1 MNCQK
6 FENVVSELA
15 RSQIIE
21 ADVREGALAHTA
33 ECLTCKQRLDHEE
46 LLTRGLRA
54 LAMEVQS
61 VQAPG
66 DIELRLRAAFLAR
79 PNLQTVVSTP
89 GRRWYWLVAAA
100 AVLLVVSSVLA
111 IRWHGATPLTP
122 NNEVASGEGGG
133 EKKDAV
139 APLSPATREEA
150 NREEKDKVADK
161 KLLANRPRKS
171 RPHNRVRPAE
181 APLGNSEVAV
191 NREVTTEFMPL
202 GYLNPASL
210 QDGGQ
215 IVRIELPRSKLASFG
230 LPVNMDRYNE
240 KVKADVLLG
249 VDGLAHAIRFV
260 Q

>member
-15 RSQIIE
+15 RSQIME
-21 ADVREGALAHTA
+21 ADVREVALAHTA
-33 ECLTCKQRLDHEE
+33 ECLTCKQRLQHEE
-46 LLTRGLRA
+46 LLTSGLRA

-66 DIELRLRAAFLAR
+66 DIEMRLRDAFRAR
-79 PNLQTVVSTP
+79 PSFQPAVVAH
-89 GRRWYWLVAAA
+89 GRRWYWLAAAA
-100 AVLLVVSSVLA
+100 AVLLVVFSVLA
-111 IRWHGATPLTP
+111 IRWRGATPLTP
-122 NNEVASGEGGG
+122 NNEVASGAGSG
-133 EKKDAV
+133 EKEDPV
-139 APLSPATREEA
+139 APVKPATT
-150 NREEKDKVADK
+150 EKDKVAEK
-161 KLLANRPRKS
+161 KPRKPK
-171 RPHNRVRPAE
+171 PHYRVHPAE
-181 APLGNSEVAV
+181 PSLGNSEVAV

-215 IVRIELPRSKLASFG
+215 IVRIELPRSKLATFG